1 MALETKAQYKCTK
14 CGKKTEWDEA
24 LGSPLCVD
32 CWDRVSG
39 ELIEEKVA
47 AAHRAYREKNPEKVA
62 AAHRAWYDKN
72 KEKVAAAQRAYREK
86 NPEKVAAAQLKQ

>member
-14 CGKKTEWDEA
+14 CGKETEWDEA

-32 CWDRVSG
+32 CWDRATG

-47 AAHRAYREKNPEKVA
+47 AAQRAYRKKNPEKVA
-62 AAHRAWYDKN
+62 AAQRAYRKKNPEKVVAAQRAWYDKN
-72 KEKVAAAQRAYREK
+72 KEKV
-86 NPEKVAAAQLKQ
+86 VGAQLKQ